1 MESNNVFIIY
11 SKSDQTKVSPLIN
24 GISSVTAF
32 PLDKSQT
39 QIDES
44 TKSII
49 LKCSVFVCCLSINS
63 SQLLFDVVKFA
74 RCVARKEINAYFIDP
89 NGFLKK
95 QEEQSFFKYKTREIN
110 SISYLEMVSIFLEFI
125 R

>member
-1 MESNNVFIIY
+1 MASNNVFIIY
-11 SKSDQTKVSPLIN
+11 SKTDQIKVSSLIN
-24 GISSVTAF
+24 GISNVTPF
-32 PLDKSQT
+32 PLDQSQT

-63 SQLLFDVVKFA
+63 SQLLFNVVKFA
-74 RCVARKEINAYFIDP
+74 RCVARKKINTYFIDS
-89 NGFLKK
+89 NEFLKK
-95 QEEQSFFKYKTREIN
+95 QEEQSFFKYKTRKIN
-110 SISYLEMVSIFLEFI
+110 SISDLEMVNIFLEFI